1 QVWRNS
7 MSDKDMLDKS
17 FDLLAHKT
25 KWLYEQD
32 LIKNLFN
39 ILSWTTLTSFV
50 FVLYEKTGSIPL
62 LGFGVVSSVLVFFYA
77 WHTHFDIVS
86 RAFANANVMKT
97 KTMVLLFVISTSVP
111 AMVMFYMF
119 NAIGYMV
126 QAST

>member
-1 QVWRNS
+1 

-17 FDLLAHKT
+17 FDLLAHQT

-32 LIKNLFN
+32 LIKNWFN

-77 WHTHFDIVS
+77 WHTHFDIVN